1 MPSSQVK
8 VSTLPVQTGESDCSN
23 GLETKL
29 NGVKTTEEEDIKD
42 PACDPD
48 NPVQVKFQDVSA
60 AAYKIRNG
68 IQRTPCQKSRLS
80 EMLGLEL
87 YIKSDFQ
94 QITGSFKERG
104 ARNTLLMLTE
114 EQKKNGVIAA
124 SAGNHALALSYH
136 GQSLGIPVYV
146 VMPLIAPIMKVSM
159 CKQYGAN
166 VIIHGE
172 DIGVSKRHA
181 MKLAKEK
188 NLLYINGYDNPNII
202 AGQGTLG
209 LEIVEQVPD
218 LDAVII
224 PVGGGGL
231 IAGMALAIKSL
242 SPKTLII
249 GVESEQCCSFSSA
262 MEAGRPTYT
271 QSRPTLA
278 DGLAV
283 PEVGVNAFATAKD
296 MIDKMVCVSEDY
308 IALAILRLVEV
319 EKAVVEGAGA
329 CSLAAL
335 LSGKLPELENKKV
348 AIPLCGGNIDTT
360 VLGRVLERGLA
371 ADGRLCRFV
380 VTVSDR
386 PGGIADLTRLLADH
400 GASIKDIF
408 HERAW
413 LKSEV
418 FHVQVK
424 VVVETRD
431 AEHSAEIERQLREK
445 YDRVLW
451 GSSLKF

>member
-1 MPSSQVK
+1 MPSTAVVPSEAKEQPQLNG
-8 VSTLPVQTGESDCSN
+8 SELSN
-23 GLETKL
+23 GKSCEPA
-29 NGVKTTEEEDIKD
+29 VREEDLRD
-42 PACDPD
+42 ASCDPS
-48 NPVQVKFQDVSA
+48 NPVVIKFQDVSA

-68 IQRTPCQKSRLS
+68 VQRTPCQRSRLS
-80 EMLGLEL
+80 EILGLDL
-87 YIKSDFQ
+87 YIKSDYQ

-104 ARNTLLMLTE
+104 ARNTLLMLSQ
-114 EQKKNGVIAA
+114 EQRKKGVIAA

-136 GQSLGIPVYV
+136 GKDLGIPVYV

-159 CKQYGAN
+159 CRQYGAD
-166 VIIHGE
+166 VIVHGE
-172 DIGVSKRHA
+172 DISVSKTHA
-181 MKLAKEK
+181 MRLAKEK
-188 NLLYINGYDNPNII
+188 DLTYINGYDNPNII
-202 AGQGTLG
+202 SGQGTMG
-209 LEIVEQVPD
+209 LEIIEQVSD
-218 LDAVII
+218 LDAVVI

-231 IAGMALAIKSL
+231 IAGMAVAIKNL
-242 SPKTLII
+242 SPGTKII
-249 GVESEQCCSFSSA
+249 GVESEQCSSFSSA
-262 MEAGRPTYT
+262 LKVGHPVHTT
-271 QSRPTLA
+271 TGPTLA

-283 PEVGVNAFATAKD
+283 PEVGVNAFVTAKD
-296 MIDKMVCVSEDY
+296 LVDKVITVSEEL

-319 EKAVVEGAGA
+319 EKAVIEGAGA
-329 CSLAAL
+329 CGLAAL
-335 LSGKLPELENKKV
+335 LSDQLPELKGKKV

-386 PGGIADLTRLLADH
+386 PGGIADLTRLLADY

-431 AEHSAEIERQLREK
+431 AEHSAEIEKHLREK
-445 YDRVLW
+445 YSRVLW

>member
-1 MPSSQVK
+1 MPSTAVVPSEAKEQPQLNG
-8 VSTLPVQTGESDCSN
+8 SELSN
-23 GLETKL
+23 GKSCDPA
-29 NGVKTTEEEDIKD
+29 VREEDLRD
-42 PACDPD
+42 ASCDPS
-48 NPVQVKFQDVSA
+48 NPVVIKFQDVSA

-68 IQRTPCQKSRLS
+68 VQRTPCQRSRLS
-80 EMLGLEL
+80 EILGLDL
-87 YIKSDFQ
+87 YIKSDYQ
-94 QITGSFKERG
+94 QMTGSFKERG
-104 ARNTLLMLTE
+104 ARNTLLMLSQ
-114 EQKKNGVIAA
+114 EQRKKGVIAA

-136 GQSLGIPVYV
+136 GKDLEIPVYV

-159 CKQYGAN
+159 CRQYGAD
-166 VIIHGE
+166 VIVHGE
-172 DIGVSKRHA
+172 DISVSKTHA
-181 MKLAKEK
+181 MRLAKEK
-188 NLLYINGYDNPNII
+188 DLTYINGYDNPNII
-202 AGQGTLG
+202 SGQGTMG
-209 LEIVEQVPD
+209 LEIIEQVSD
-218 LDAVII
+218 LDAVVI

-231 IAGMALAIKSL
+231 IAGMAVAIKNL
-242 SPKTLII
+242 SPGTKII
-249 GVESEQCCSFSSA
+249 GVESEQCSSFSSA
-262 MEAGRPTYT
+262 LKVGHPVHTT
-271 QSRPTLA
+271 TGPTLA

-283 PEVGVNAFATAKD
+283 PEVGVNAFVTAKD
-296 MIDKMVCVSEDY
+296 LVDKVITVSEEL

-319 EKAVVEGAGA
+319 EKAVIEGAGA
-329 CSLAAL
+329 CGLAAL
-335 LSGKLPELENKKV
+335 LSDQLLELKGKKV

-386 PGGIADLTRLLADH
+386 PGGIADLTRLLADY

-431 AEHSAEIERQLREK
+431 AEHSAEIEKRLREK
-445 YDRVLW
+445 YSRVLW

>member
-1 MPSSQVK
+1 MPSTAVVPSEAKEQPQLNG
-8 VSTLPVQTGESDCSN
+8 SELSN
-23 GLETKL
+23 GKSCDPA
-29 NGVKTTEEEDIKD
+29 VREEDLRD
-42 PACDPD
+42 ASCDPS
-48 NPVQVKFQDVSA
+48 NPVVIKFQDVSA

-68 IQRTPCQKSRLS
+68 VQRTPCQRSRLS
-80 EMLGLEL
+80 EILGLDL
-87 YIKSDFQ
+87 YIKSDYQ

-104 ARNTLLMLTE
+104 ARNTLLMLSQ
-114 EQKKNGVIAA
+114 EQRKKGVIAA

-136 GQSLGIPVYV
+136 GKDLEIPVYV

-159 CKQYGAN
+159 CRQYGAD
-166 VIIHGE
+166 VIVHGE
-172 DIGVSKRHA
+172 DISVSKTHA
-181 MKLAKEK
+181 MRLAKEK
-188 NLLYINGYDNPNII
+188 DLTYINGYDNPNII
-202 AGQGTLG
+202 SGQGTMG
-209 LEIVEQVPD
+209 LEIIEQVSD
-218 LDAVII
+218 LDAVVI

-231 IAGMALAIKSL
+231 IAGMAVAIKNL
-242 SPKTLII
+242 SPGTKII
-249 GVESEQCCSFSSA
+249 GVESEQCSSFSSA
-262 MEAGRPTYT
+262 LKVGHPVHTT
-271 QSRPTLA
+271 TGPTLA

-283 PEVGVNAFATAKD
+283 PEVGVNAFVTAKD
-296 MIDKMVCVSEDY
+296 LVDKVITVSEEL

-319 EKAVVEGAGA
+319 EKAVIEGAGA
-329 CSLAAL
+329 CGLAAL
-335 LSGKLPELENKKV
+335 LSDQLPELKGKKV

-386 PGGIADLTRLLADH
+386 PGGIADLTRLLADY

-431 AEHSAEIERQLREK
+431 AEHSAEIEKRLREK
-445 YDRVLW
+445 YSRVLW

>member
-1 MPSSQVK
+1 MSDIIPKRMPSSQETESSDRPSPTKSSSSSQVK
-8 VSTLPVQTGESDCSN
+8 GSSLPQTNGSDHPAVN
-23 GLETKL
+23 GSADHHGRMDHSMNELTISK
-29 NGVKTTEEEDIKD
+29 VDEEEIKD

-48 NPVQVKFQDVSA
+48 NPVKVKFQDVSA

-68 IQRTPCQKSRLS
+68 VQRTSCQKSRLS
-80 EMLGLEL
+80 DMLGLEL

-94 QITGSFKERG
+94 QITGR
-104 ARNTLLMLTE
+104 
-114 EQKKNGVIAA
+114 
-124 SAGNHALALSYH
+124 
-136 GQSLGIPVYV
+136 
-146 VMPLIAPIMKVSM
+146 
-159 CKQYGAN
+159 
-166 VIIHGE
+166 
-172 DIGVSKRHA
+172 
-181 MKLAKEK
+181 
-188 NLLYINGYDNPNII
+188 YDNPNII

-209 LEIVEQVPD
+209 LEIIEQVPD
-218 LDAVII
+218 LDAVVI

-249 GVESEQCCSFSSA
+249 GVESEQCASFSSA
-262 MEAGRPTYT
+262 MKAGHPTYT
-271 QSRPTLA
+271 KSAPTLA

-283 PEVGVNAFATAKD
+283 PVVGVNAFATARD
-296 MIDKMVCVSEDY
+296 IVDKVVTVSEDL
-308 IALAILRLVEV
+308 IAVAILRLIEV

-335 LSGKLPELENKKV
+335 LSDKLPELKGKKV

-386 PGGIADLTRLLADH
+386 PGGIADLTRLLADQ

-431 AEHSAEIERQLREK
+431 SEHSVEIERRLREK